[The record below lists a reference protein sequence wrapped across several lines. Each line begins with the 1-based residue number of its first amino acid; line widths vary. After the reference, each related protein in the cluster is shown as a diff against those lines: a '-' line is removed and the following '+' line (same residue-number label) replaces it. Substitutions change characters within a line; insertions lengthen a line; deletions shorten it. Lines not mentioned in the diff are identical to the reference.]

1 MITAVAYDGYI
12 EVRIIATHYSEFEQ
26 DIVHLQHIIDAQ
38 DREYVSHK
46 RVWKIHNPGK
56 YIHLPFVK
64 SALLD
69 RKKQMSFFF

>member
-12 EVRIIATHYSEFEQ
+12 EVKIIATHYSEFEQ
-26 DIVHLQHIIDAQ
+26 DIILLQHIIDAQ

-56 YIHLPFVK
+56 YIQLPFVK

-69 RKKQMSFFF
+69 RKRQMNLFI